1 MRFLQFCRTNSSNK
15 DADDLQ
21 PKVQKGAGTVVEPCD
36 GKSNASSARIK
47 ESEACQIA
55 AKSLRL
61 KLDVSASNSWD
72 LRVVWQSIYIKYMH
86 IYKGISDKAINE
98 KKKTTQSSLISKIS
112 RKSVLGS
119 FSCLWLM
126 VKNEQLPSTEYGD
139 EEIHV

>member
-21 PKVQKGAGTVVEPCD
+21 PKVQKGVGTVVEPCD

-47 ESEACQIA
+47 ESEASQIA

-86 IYKGISDKAINE
+86 IYKGISDKGINE
-98 KKKTTQSSLISKIS
+98 KKKTTQSSLISKI
-112 RKSVLGS
+112 
-119 FSCLWLM
+119 
-126 VKNEQLPSTEYGD
+126 
-139 EEIHV
+139 